1 MVRPYRGVMP
11 RIASSAY
18 VDLSAQV
25 IGDVVIGERSSV
37 WLNVSIRGDVNHIR
51 VGNETSI
58 QDNTVLHVDH
68 DVYPCLIGNR
78 VTVGHSAVLHGCV
91 IEDGVLIGIGAIVL
105 NGARIGAG
113 AVVAAGALVPE
124 RMEVPPN
131 SLVMGAPA
139 KVRRDVTPQER
150 ERFEKNCDNYVRI
163 TAIYKEEQP

>member
-11 RIASSAY
+11 KIASSAY
-18 VDLSAQV
+18 IDVSAQV
-25 IGDVVIGERSSV
+25 IGDVTIGERSSI

-51 VGNETSI
+51 IGNETSI

-78 VTVGHSAVLHGCV
+78 VTVGHAAVLHGCV
-91 IEDGVLIGIGAIVL
+91 VEDGVLIGIGAIVL
-105 NGARIGAG
+105 NGARIGTG

-124 RMEVPPN
+124 GMEVPAN

-139 KVRRDVTPQER
+139 KVRRDVTPAER

-163 TAIYKEEQP
+163 TAIYKGEQP

>member
-11 RIASSAY
+11 KIASSAY
-18 VDLSAQV
+18 IDLSAQI

-51 VGNETSI
+51 IGDETSI

-78 VTVGHSAVLHGCV
+78 VTVGHAAVLHGCV
-91 IEDGVLIGIGAIVL
+91 VEDRVLIGIGAIVL
-105 NGARIGAG
+105 NGATIGAG

-124 RMEVPPN
+124 GMQVPAN

-139 KVRRDVTPQER
+139 KVRRDVTAAER

-163 TAIYKEEQP
+163 TAIYKGEQP